1 MMTEKMG
8 VEEARSKLSEMLLEL
23 DRIPA
28 CCQNQVERDYR
39 FYLEMNIKVYQTTI
53 QAFDEVSAE
62 L

>member
-1 MMTEKMG
+1 MTEKMG

-23 DRIPA
+23 DKVPA
-28 CCQNQVERDYR
+28 VCSNRAERDYR

-62 L
+62 P

>member
-1 MMTEKMG
+1 MTERMS

-23 DRIPA
+23 DKVPA
-28 CCQNQVERDYR
+28 NCSNKVDRDYR

-62 L
+62 P